1 MDTLE
6 LYEKVRAVPAEAQ
19 KPISAGRLRGMTD
32 INPMWRIKKLTEI
45 FGPCGEGWHTSD
57 VTFDV
62 RQCNDETVVICTGWL
77 HTKTGDQW
85 NQPIFGVGGSK
96 LISKESKGLY
106 VDDESYKKAYTD
118 MLSVACKA
126 LGMGADVY
134 WNGDRTKYT
143 SGTPQSTPPNQPQK
157 IPKAAEQVL
166 KVFFKNYR
174 KTHEQE
180 TADFQVQLLKEY
192 NIEKFSDITDDQYVT
207 ILNRVANWKPKPVDE
222 QSKP

>member
-143 SGTPQSTPPNQPQK
+143 SGTPQSAPPKQPQK
-157 IPKAAEQVL
+157 ITKTAVNTLNNLLLERQKADEE
-166 KVFFKNYR
+166 
-174 KTHEQE
+174 KTME
-180 TADFQVQLLKEY
+180 FYNSLLDEY
-192 NIEKFSDITDDQYVT
+192 NIKKLSELTTDKYTEVIDK
-207 ILNRVANWKPKPVDE
+207 IRKWWPKP
-222 QSKP
+222 